1 MDLKTGKELLSFKKR
16 GTRFSE
22 VRCMP
27 KLHTFCQIKHMLG
40 TENYILYNLSKRK
53 RSLCA
58 QIRSGILPL
67 HIESGRWVGTS
78 EENRLCHF
86 CELDEIENE
95 IHFILSVLS

>member
-1 MDLKTGKELLSFKKR
+1 MSAIRCVHVVKLNMCLVQKT
-16 GTRFSE
+16 
-22 VRCMP
+22 
-27 KLHTFCQIKHMLG
+27 
-40 TENYILYNLSKRK
+40 ILYNLSKRK